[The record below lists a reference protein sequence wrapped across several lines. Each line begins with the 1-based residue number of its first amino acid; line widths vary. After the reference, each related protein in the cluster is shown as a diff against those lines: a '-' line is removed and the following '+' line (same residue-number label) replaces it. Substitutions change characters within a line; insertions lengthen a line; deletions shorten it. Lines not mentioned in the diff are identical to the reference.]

1 VPDTEVEG
9 LFTKGL
15 EALAEGKTLS
25 ALSYL
30 EKAINI
36 DNSPIIS
43 SHYAFCIAK
52 ARGQVSNAISLCKE
66 AIKKE
71 PKNSLHYLN
80 LGRIYLVT
88 NNKEDAIKTFREG
101 LNYEANQQII
111 DELNRLGPRK
121 PPIIAFLKR
130 SNPINKYLGIT
141 LRKKKSLRIRYTL
154 IPLLAVVTIA
164 SILLILFLP
173 EKQKIPPRPTES
185 KKENLVEAKHD
196 TLHTLEL
203 KKIPPPTEVR
213 KEIPVEVR
221 HDTLHTLELIVED
234 TTWIFVNIDDR
245 ESKEM
250 FLNQGDNVKWSAKN
264 GFSLKIGNAGG
275 LKLIFDGKEI
285 GPLGEKGQVIS
296 LTLPSSIILRKD
308 TVTPQQRAK
317 MPKPAENK
325 LDETPMAPAQKLEEP
340 EKPGETEKLKETE
353 D

>member
-9 LFTKGL
+9 FFTKGL
-15 EALAEGKTLS
+15 EALAEGNTLS

-36 DNSPIIS
+36 DNSPVIS

-52 ARGQVSNAISLCKE
+52 ARGQVSKAVSLCEE

-80 LGRIYLVT
+80 LGRIYLIT

-121 PPIIAFLKR
+121 SPIIPFLKR
-130 SNPINKYLGIT
+130 SNLINKYLGIT
-141 LRKKKSLRIRYTL
+141 LRKEKSLRIRYAL
-154 IPLLAVVTIA
+154 ISLLAVVTIA
-164 SILLILFLP
+164 SIVLILFLS
-173 EKQKIPPRPTES
+173 EKQKIPPRPTGS
-185 KKENLVEAKHD
+185 KKENLVEAEHD
-196 TLHTLEL
+196 TLHPLEP

-213 KEIPVEVR
+213 KETPVEVK
-221 HDTLHTLELIVED
+221 HDTLHTLELTAED

-250 FLNQGDNVKWSAKN
+250 LLNQGDNIKWSAKN
-264 GFSLKIGNAGG
+264 GFLLKIGNAGG
-275 LKLIFDGKEI
+275 IKLIFDGKEI
-285 GPLGEKGQVIS
+285 GPLGEKGQAIS
-296 LTLPSSIILRKD
+296 LTLPSHIILKKD
-308 TVTPQQRAK
+308 MVTPRQKAK

-325 LDETPMAPAQKLEEP
+325 LDETQIAPAQELEER
-340 EKPGETEKLKETE
+340 EKQE
-353 D
+353 